1 MMRFMSTVVALQY
14 DLLCILICRVLISTA
29 MRVPSAIFG
38 VKIICKKLIRNIMT
52 VFFDFQEQLEECI
65 MEGC

>member
-14 DLLCILICRVLISTA
+14 DLLCILICRVLIPTA
-29 MRVPSAIFG
+29 MRVQSAIFG